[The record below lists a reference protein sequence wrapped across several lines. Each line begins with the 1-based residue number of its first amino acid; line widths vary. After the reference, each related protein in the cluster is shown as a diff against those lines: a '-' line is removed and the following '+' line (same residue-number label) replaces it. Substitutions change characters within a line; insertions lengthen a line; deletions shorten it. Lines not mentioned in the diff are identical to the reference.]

1 MARNDGT
8 IVMEDATIRFR
19 NFAGKEGMYNREGD
33 RNFCVLLDPELADT
47 LSKDGWNVKSLR
59 AREEGDE
66 DQPYLMVSVGFKGR
80 PPKMVMITS
89 RGRTSLGEDE
99 CEVFDWV
106 DIDNVDL
113 MIRPYSWTVNGR
125 SGIKAYLQSI
135 YITVAEDEL
144 ALKYADIPEA
154 NGQRFSKEED

>member
-33 RNFCVLLDPELADT
+33 RNFCVLLDPELANV

-59 AREEGDE
+59 AREEGEE

-80 PPKMVMITS
+80 PPKMIMITS
-89 RGRTSLGEDE
+89 RGRTNLGEDE
-99 CEVFDWV
+99 CELFDWV
-106 DIDNVDL
+106 DIDKVDL

-135 YITVAEDEL
+135 YLTVAEDEL
-144 ALKYADIPEA
+144 ALKYADVPEA
-154 NGQRFSKEED
+154 NGHRFSKEEE